1 MKQLFLTIVLM
12 AAIGYIS
19 PAVAQTENVGILSDI
34 QSVADKQA
42 LKELVDKFS
51 ILADRKDAQAQTEL
65 FTNDAV
71 VESYLDG
78 KLISSLKGR
87 EEIGAAF
94 ADFLVRFD
102 TVYHIN
108 GQQVVSINDDKATGI
123 AYCQVV
129 LIGTD
134 KNGKR
139 MMTMQGVSYDDEYL
153 CSNGRWLIAKR
164 TSHFVWSDNREI
176 KQQTLEQ

>member
-1 MKQLFLTIVLM
+1 MKQLILTIVLM

-71 VESYLDG
+71 VESYL
-78 KLISSLKGR
+78 
-87 EEIGAAF
+87 
-94 ADFLVRFD
+94 
-102 TVYHIN
+102 Y
-108 GQQVVSINDDKATGI
+108 
-123 AYCQVV
+123 
-129 LIGTD
+129 
-134 KNGKR
+134 
-139 MMTMQGVSYDDEYL
+139 
-153 CSNGRWLIAKR
+153 
-164 TSHFVWSDNREI
+164 
-176 KQQTLEQ
+176 

>member
-1 MKQLFLTIVLM
+1 MKQLILTIVLI

-19 PAVAQTENVGILSDI
+19 PAAAQTENVGISSDI
-34 QSVADKQA
+34 QTVADKQA

-65 FTNDAV
+65 FTDDAV
-71 VESYLDG
+71 VDSYLDG
-78 KLISSLKGR
+78 KLISSLKGK
-87 EEIGAAF
+87 EEIGTAF
-94 ADFLVRFD
+94 ADFLACFD

-108 GQQVVSINDDKATGI
+108 GQQVVRINGDKATGI

-134 KNGKR
+134 NNGKR
-139 MMTMQGVSYDDEYL
+139 MMTMQGVSYDDEYVR
-153 CSNGRWLIAKR
+153 SNGLWLIAKR
-164 TSHFVWSDNREI
+164 TSHFVWSDNREM
-176 KQQTLEQ
+176 KQQGLEQ

>member
-1 MKQLFLTIVLM
+1 MKQLILTIVLM

-71 VESYLDG
+71 VE
-78 KLISSLKGR
+78 
-87 EEIGAAF
+87 
-94 ADFLVRFD
+94 
-102 TVYHIN
+102 
-108 GQQVVSINDDKATGI
+108 VVSINDDKATGI